1 MKDILDII
9 SNYNMD
15 ICEFFNQYNKRK
27 KDNTLYSKDDYIPQN
42 LIKLY
47 YLDKYHFDFKKII
60 EEFRYWNLSICHI
73 YYFTCLRNKT

>member
-27 KDNTLYSKDDYIPQN
+27 KDNTLYSKAIKD
-42 LIKLY
+42 LIY
-47 YLDKYHFDFKKII
+47 MTVDQEQY
-60 EEFRYWNLSICHI
+60 EVEVEVSE
-73 YYFTCLRNKT
+73 

>member
-47 YLDKYHFDFKKII
+47 YLDK
-60 EEFRYWNLSICHI
+60 
-73 YYFTCLRNKT
+73 